1 MEVLDEGRE
10 KSLAFTQHSCEPLL
24 AEQLADVRGAKI
36 LLVDDNEI
44 NQQVGQEILQQ
55 MGFQVDIASNGLEA
69 LQALEQAEYQLVFM
83 DVQMPVMDGYE
94 ATRIIRKT
102 PVEPLA
108 GYCHYR
114 PHIKR

>member
-1 MEVLDEGRE
+1 M
-10 KSLAFTQHSCEPLL
+10 S
-24 AEQLADVRGAKI
+24 RGARV

-55 MGFQVDIASNGLEA
+55 LGFQVDIANNGLEA
-69 LQALEQAEYQLVFM
+69 IEALEQAEYQLVFM

-94 ATRIIRKT
+94 ATRRIRMN
-102 PVEPLA
+102 PLWSQLA

-114 PHIKR
+114 PHLKR